1 MNKNQQT
8 KISKRLSLILRH
20 NPQSVGLS
28 LGENGWVEV
37 QPLLD
42 ALTER
47 NVTIDEQILNTVVN
61 NCAKQRFE
69 FDQTKEHIRARQ
81 GHSVEIDLGYT
92 PTTPPDLLY
101 HGTPKKFVDA
111 ILEEGLKKQRRH
123 HVHMSE
129 NIPLMLEVARRRGEP
144 RLLEINAKQMA
155 DEGHEF
161 YLTDNNVWLC
171 SYIPPK
177 FITLKKPETLK
188 I

>member
-8 KISKRLSLILRH
+8 RISKRLSLILRH
-20 NPQSVGLS
+20 NPQSIGLS
-28 LGENGWVEV
+28 LGENGWV
-37 QPLLD
+37 
-42 ALTER
+42 
-47 NVTIDEQILNTVVN
+47 
-61 NCAKQRFE
+61 
-69 FDQTKEHIRARQ
+69 KEHIRARQ

-144 RLLEINAKQMA
+144 RLLEINAKQMV